1 MRKLTGILVALLM
14 VGLLTLPLFAS
25 DISGAVYQGD
35 ISVKNT
41 GTAATNVCVPFTLST
56 ENLIAGS
63 MMDFDC
69 LNSSIQ
75 INGADVAY
83 MPAPSGRTDW
93 SVFVP
98 TINQND
104 TRIATLYT
112 GGADMNSKIRYF
124 PGLGGMTTID
134 DDADL
139 ELGNTFSIEQKGFIN
154 TASGSNKNLVLKTG
168 AIQVDDSTASTI
180 TATITANVFIPSYT
194 LVPDGDVTL
203 NITNSTGAN
212 HYGQVNSNNPATY
225 VSETAAF
232 DHTDIYSLQDH
243 SILYSPTITSMTVY
257 ANISFNIPIA
267 TSANYYI
274 GLELSGNTTW
284 GAAHTYSDSVGS
296 DVIFNALSRPGG
308 GSWTIADLNALQL
321 MIRINTTGTIN
332 YARVYYTYVSIATTR
347 TYSPTVSITPVPP
360 AEYTLKTYADG
371 SYLMLSLNGNTSWDG
386 IHSARTPLAL
396 VTVTNTGN
404 NWAFLEN
411 DSMPYMEYQ
420 KITIGGALAQW
431 IHWQNNDA
439 VFVDSGEFGNDATP
453 TFRTTSSD
461 ADVSAELV
469 SFNPMATSDV
479 HGYSVTGD
487 PTMFDELPDEIPNM
501 YNEGSTA
508 GIPGADTI
516 NTILTD
522 SGTPIEV
529 LWYPVAFGLAIAAGF
544 GVYKLTKQL
553 IIQAIASGV
562 VMAVFCGG
570 GLLGTGLL
578 PWWTVVVFILEALAV
593 VILQSSKEVQW

>member
-180 TATITANVFIPSYT
+180 TAIFYTTKMLSPNGAGTDTNIIT
-194 LVPDGDVTL
+194 LVGAATHWQANLTNDGDTSYVFQDSGGTARDTYSMQDSGLSGFVINSVVIHIVTADYGG
-203 NITNSTGAN
+203 TGSAKTALRTGGTT
-212 HYGQVNSNNPATY
+212 YEGNSNNLTASYVDYSTTYAT
-225 VSETAAF
+225 
-232 DHTDIYSLQDH
+232 
-243 SILYSPTITSMTVY
+243 
-257 ANISFNIPIA
+257 N
-267 TSANYYI
+267 
-274 GLELSGNTTW
+274 
-284 GAAHTYSDSVGS
+284 
-296 DVIFNALSRPGG
+296 PGG
-308 GSWTIADLNALQL
+308 GAWTWAQIDAMEMGVTL
-321 MIRINTTGTIN
+321 TTGTGWCGATQIYAVVN
-332 YARVYYTYVSIATTR
+332 YTIA
-347 TYSPTVSITPVPP
+347 VNITPVPSN
-360 AEYTLKTYADG
+360 EYTLKTYSDG
-371 SYLMLSLNGNTSWDG
+371 SYFMLSLNGNTAWDG
-386 IHSARTPLAL
+386 IHSARIT
-396 VTVTNTGN
+396 TGGASVVNNNN
-404 NWAFLEN
+404 NWSFLEN